1 MSKGGR
7 KGVVIAGIPIFRA
20 GGSKAAC
27 FLAAIA
33 CLFASVLAAPA
44 RTGEPRGSVEWVAGY
59 VEGVGSG
66 TAVPSG
72 TRPVDRLNAVRAAEV
87 MAQRALAETI
97 HGVRVDGATRMS
109 DAVKRYVLESRV
121 QGLVRGA
128 RKVKEEVIW
137 DGNTPLATVTLRVCL
152 VQDIPECRGAV
163 TLMGI
168 LPVEQRQEPAFVP
181 AVYYEPGP
189 GDGSRSPAAARKPE
203 REVAYDSSRPATG
216 LVLDIGTMRHERE
229 LFPVVATVGE
239 KEGLETVYSAKKVRP
254 EIIRTHG
261 VARYADSVEEAKKN
275 PRLGD
280 NPLVVPVAEV
290 TRENLLVVWTSG
302 ARAIRETT
310 RYGNDYLADAKVIV
324 AGR

>member
-1 MSKGGR
+1 MSIANGR
-7 KGVVIAGIPIFRA
+7 KSRA
-20 GGSKAAC
+20 GRSKTSC
-27 FLAAIA
+27 LLLAAV
-33 CLFASVLAAPA
+33 CLFASAIMVVPG
-44 RTGEPRGSVEWVAGY
+44 RTGEPRGSVDWVAGY

-72 TRPVDRLNAVRAAEV
+72 SRPVDRLKSVRVAEV

-97 HGVRVDGATRMS
+97 HGVRVDGATRIS

-121 QGLVRGA
+121 HGLVRGA
-128 RKVKEEVIW
+128 RKVKEEVTW
-137 DGNTPLATVTLRVCL
+137 DGKTPFATVTLRVCL
-152 VQDIPECRGAV
+152 VQDIPECRGSV

-168 LPVEQRQEPAFVP
+168 LPVEDRQEPSFVP

-189 GDGSRSPAAARKPE
+189 GDEIHSPAAARTEE
-203 REVAYDSSRPATG
+203 REAAYDSSRPVTG
-216 LVLDIGTMRHERE
+216 LVLDLGTMRHERE
-229 LFPVVATVGE
+229 LFPVVATFGE
-239 KEGLETVYSAKKVRP
+239 KEKLETVYSAKKVQP
-254 EIIRTHG
+254 EVIRTHG
-261 VARYADSVEEAKKN
+261 VARYADSVDQAKGN

-310 RYGNDYLADAKVIV
+310 RYGNDYLAEAKVVI